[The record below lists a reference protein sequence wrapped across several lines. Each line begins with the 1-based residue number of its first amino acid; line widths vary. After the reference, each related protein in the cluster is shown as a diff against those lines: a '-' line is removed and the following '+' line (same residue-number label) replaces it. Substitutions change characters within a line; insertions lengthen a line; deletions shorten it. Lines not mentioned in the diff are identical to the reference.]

1 MGVGEEFF
9 QFKMRYDI
17 DAALISSI
25 SARYRRITRQLN
37 TDFWS
42 TSSDTAHSLYV
53 GSYGRNTAAAGLS
66 DLDVGFMLPTAL
78 FHRYNA
84 YFGNGQSALLQAV
97 KQSIRRTY
105 ATSES
110 FGDGQVVVIQFVD
123 GIKFEILPVFQHR
136 DGKSWVYPNANA
148 GGRWRTCN
156 PRAEIDAVRTRNLA
170 TNRNLYYL
178 CRMMRVWRDYR
189 GVPIS
194 GMLIDTLAYQFMATY
209 EYRDKSFLYHDFMSR
224 DFFRFLALQDRTK
237 NYWRA
242 PGSGATVTRSG
253 GFERHAKAAYDL
265 ALQAIQHNDN
275 SQAWSRRRKW
285 REIFGPR
292 FPAP

>member
-1 MGVGEEFF
+1 
-9 QFKMRYDI
+9 
-17 DAALISSI
+17 
-25 SARYRRITRQLN
+25 
-37 TDFWS
+37 
-42 TSSDTAHSLYV
+42 
-53 GSYGRNTAAAGLS
+53 
-66 DLDVGFMLPTAL
+66 
-78 FHRYNA
+78 
-84 YFGNGQSALLQAV
+84 
-97 KQSIRRTY
+97 
-105 ATSES
+105 
-110 FGDGQVVVIQFVD
+110 
-123 GIKFEILPVFQHR
+123 
-136 DGKSWVYPNANA
+136 
-148 GGRWRTCN
+148 
-156 PRAEIDAVRTRNLA
+156 
-170 TNRNLYYL
+170 
-178 CRMMRVWRDYR
+178 
-189 GVPIS
+189 
-194 GMLIDTLAYQFMATY
+194 MLIDTLAYQFMATY